1 MAASDKHIL
10 DTLQHIENE
19 INSTL
24 RELSSIKEE
33 MDAELSD
40 ETNRVFKFIFNLQRS
55 GFSQQFNVGECIEK
69 HFGFSKEKTEK
80 FLFNYIENL
89 SEFTE
94 KFSMGSEV
102 SESSSHVSDSQS
114 QQKKRKGPKPYSE
127 MTPEELAIAKAKKLE
142 RLSEKKEPV
151 SNELLIPTQSLSPLE
166 PMALASLEPVA
177 AASLEPMALASLEPV
192 ALASLEPVAGPE
204 TPVKP
209 ARRVLKKNK
218 NSEVVKKNSDAIKIW
233 NSFLKIVKAEMEAT
247 GTPTSY
253 DDVVKRAKDM
263 KEADKGA
270 YDLFSATWTPEDD
283 SLSSNS

>member
-177 AASLEPMALASLEPV
+177 
-192 ALASLEPVAGPE
+192 LASLEPVAGPE